1 MTLGVGIGTIAG
13 GTIQHGAPIMNR
25 SYTIVELLVT
35 ISIISILTAMLL
47 SALNKAK
54 RAAQLAECHNY
65 RRQLTIFYYA
75 EGYDE
80 YGFTEIEPSYT
91 TQELMLDH
99 WIIQNKCYECHASAP

>member
-1 MTLGVGIGTIAG
+1 M
-13 GTIQHGAPIMNR
+13 
-25 SYTIVELLVT
+25 ELLAT

-47 SALNKAK
+47 SSIYKSKKAV
-54 RAAQLAECHNY
+54 QLAECHNY
-65 RRQLTIFYYA
+65 RRQLVIFYYS